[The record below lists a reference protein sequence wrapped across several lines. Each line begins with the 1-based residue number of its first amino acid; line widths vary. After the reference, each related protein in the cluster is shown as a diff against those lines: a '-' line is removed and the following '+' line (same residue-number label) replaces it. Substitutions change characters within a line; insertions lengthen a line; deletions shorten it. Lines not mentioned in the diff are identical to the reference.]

1 MKILIALDKFKGS
14 ISARDAI
21 NEITS
26 GLTYESSGASIT
38 SLPISDGG
46 GGALEILT
54 ECDFTLVEIESV
66 DALLDPKRASYALS
80 QDGKNVFIEMASICG
95 ISDIPHLD
103 AFGASSL
110 GIGLAAKEAISQG
123 ASAVTISLGGSAS
136 TDGGLGFLI
145 GIGAIAKDS
154 LGNLVEPNLNGLKS
168 INSLSLDLIPKN
180 ITWTFLVDVAN
191 PLVGAEGSAYIFGP
205 QKGLKDEELPEADAL
220 LNKWADLLEDIS
232 GKDSRHL

>member
-80 QDGKNVFIEMASICG
+80 QDGKNAFIEMASICG
-95 ISDIPHLD
+95 ISDIPHLY

-145 GIGAIAKDS
+145 GLGAIAKDS
-154 LGNLVEPNLNGLKS
+154 QGNLIEPNLNGLKS
-168 INSLSLDLIPKN
+168 INSLSLGLIPKN

-191 PLVGAEGSAYIFGP
+191 PLVGSAGSKAVSGN
-205 QKGLKDEELPEADAL
+205 EEATRTS
-220 LNKWADLLEDIS
+220 K
-232 GKDSRHL
+232 